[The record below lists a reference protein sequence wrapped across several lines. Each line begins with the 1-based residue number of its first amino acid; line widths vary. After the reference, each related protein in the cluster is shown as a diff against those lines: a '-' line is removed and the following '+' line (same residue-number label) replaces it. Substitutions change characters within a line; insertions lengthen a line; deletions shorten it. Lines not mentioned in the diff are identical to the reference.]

1 MRPVIVMTQTS
12 EFNKE
17 DTCILHKPFIDV
29 EPLSF
34 DLNLLDVN
42 YDWLIFSSKN
52 AVKYFRPYLSK
63 LNIQN
68 IAVIGEK
75 TADYC
80 KSLGLEVSFCPTDF
94 SQEGFLEEF
103 EAIKGSRI
111 LLPSSAAARILLQNG
126 LKKRGYLVRKIDLYE
141 PVPHTVNINEVLN
154 LIVENKVDAITFAS
168 SSAVR
173 YFFESHQYIPFDNY
187 FAIGQQ
193 TLDTLK
199 AFNVQGTM
207 SETQTLE
214 SLVQKT
220 LESWENNAI

>member
-17 DTCILHKPFIDV
+17 DTCILHKPFINV

-52 AVKYFRPYLSK
+52 AVKHFQPYLPK
-63 LNIQN
+63 LNIPK

-80 KSLGLEVSFCPTDF
+80 KFLGLDVSFCPTDY
-94 SQEGFLEEF
+94 SQEGFLKEF
-103 EAIKGSRI
+103 EAKKGSRI
-111 LLPSSAAARILLQNG
+111 LLPSSAAARTLLQNG
-126 LKKRGYLVRKIDLYE
+126 LNQQGYLVRKIDLYE
-141 PVPHTVNINEVLN
+141 PVPHTVNINDVLN
-154 LIVENKVDAITFAS
+154 LIAENKVDAITFAS

-173 YFFESHQYIPFDNY
+173 YFFESHHYIPFNKY
-187 FAIGQQ
+187 FVIGQQ
-193 TLDTLK
+193 TLETLNR
-199 AFNVQGTM
+199 FNVRGTM
-207 SETQTLE
+207 SEIQTLD
-214 SLVQKT
+214 SLVQKI
-220 LESWENNAI
+220 LESWEDNAI